1 MTREEIKE
9 QIRYLKEREVS
20 EITNLALPTLRN
32 YRVLGKGPDYLKVG
46 RSVRYRFD
54 DVIRFMERNRIEAR
68 ER

>member
-46 RSVRYRFD
+46 RSVRYRMD
-54 DVIRFMERNRIEAR
+54 DVIRFMERNRIEPR